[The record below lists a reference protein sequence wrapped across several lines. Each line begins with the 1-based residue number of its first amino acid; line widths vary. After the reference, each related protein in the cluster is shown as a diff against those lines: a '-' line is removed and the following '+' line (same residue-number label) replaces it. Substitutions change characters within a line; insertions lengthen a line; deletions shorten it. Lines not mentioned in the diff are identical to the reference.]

1 VERTPDAIA
10 VVFENQQLTYRVKS
24 TSELSAHY
32 LQRLGV
38 GPDVLVGIC
47 SERSLEM
54 VIGLWQSLKLV
65 VLTCR

>member
-1 VERTPDAIA
+1 MRSL
-10 VVFENQQLTYRVKS
+10 VFENQQLTYQ
-24 TSELSAHY
+24 LNQQANCLAHY